1 MNKINELTHDNLLDI
16 ANASF
21 RLEELKES
29 LSTYNTYYMEVNEDY
44 ARIINEIKDLESKL
58 KEVGL

>member
-1 MNKINELTHDNLLDI
+1 MNKMNELTHDNLLDI

-29 LSTYNTYYMEVNEDY
+29 LSTYAKYYMEVNEDY

>member
-1 MNKINELTHDNLLDI
+1 MNNINELTHDNLLDI